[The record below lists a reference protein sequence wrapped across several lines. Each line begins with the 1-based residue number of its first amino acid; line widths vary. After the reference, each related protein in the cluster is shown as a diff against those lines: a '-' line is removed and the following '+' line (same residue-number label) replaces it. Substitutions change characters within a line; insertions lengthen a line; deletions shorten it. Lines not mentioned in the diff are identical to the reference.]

1 MSRNWH
7 PEIAEVVGR
16 FVDASNATLLATT
29 TAGEKVVYKP
39 TAGERPLWDFP
50 VETLAAREVLTY
62 EVARAMDADIVPET
76 VLGDGPYG
84 TGAIQRFV
92 DIDPNFDPVAE
103 VQTGSARLWPIAVLD
118 VVTNNADR
126 KLGHLISDGTRLLG
140 IDHGLTFH
148 PDDKLRTVLWGF
160 GERRLPPDQVQ
171 ALRLLGRSLA
181 DGLGGRVEDLL
192 GSDERIALE
201 DRVDSLLSMP
211 VHPAPPA
218 DRPPLPW
225 PPY

>member
-1 MSRNWH
+1 M
-7 PEIAEVVGR
+7 IGR

-50 VETLAAREVLTY
+50 IETLAAREVLTY
-62 EVARAMDADIVPET
+62 EVAQAMGYAIVPET

-84 TGAIQRFV
+84 PGSIQRFI
-92 DIDPNFDPVAE
+92 DIDDTFDPVAA
-103 VQTGSARLWPIAVLD
+103 VRQQSAELWPIAVLD
-118 VVTNNADR
+118 LVTNNADR
-126 KLGHLISDGTRLLG
+126 KLGHLISDGGRVLG

-148 PDDKLRTVLWGF
+148 PEDKLRTVLWVF
-160 GERRLPPDQVQ
+160 SDQSLPPNEHNSLLQLSRAMMDGLADRVGG
-171 ALRLLGRSLA
+171 LLG
-181 DGLGGRVEDLL
+181 DEELGALQTRIDELL
-192 GSDERIALE
+192 VR
-201 DRVDSLLSMP
+201 P